1 VNVLDRRILRLA
13 VPSILTALSTPL
25 IGIAD
30 TAMIGHL
37 PEVAFIGAVST
48 ANLIFTAIFWCL
60 AFLRMGTTA
69 LVAQYYGAGDRP
81 ACAGILYRSLLLA
94 ALFGAVIV
102 AAGPWISRIG
112 FTLAGGSAEVQHWGG
127 QYFAIRV
134 WEAPL
139 ALGILT
145 LNGFFFG
152 TANALAPLG
161 VTMVANLVNIGA
173 DYALI
178 FGKWGAP
185 EMGVKGAAWASVLGN
200 AAALAT
206 GVLLLVYRYRPYL
219 REWPKKIWDLR
230 PMRRLLQTNAFLF
243 GRTLCLQFAG
253 FFMLSMVS
261 RMGEAQLAANA
272 VVLQVWGLASFGID
286 GFAHAAETLV
296 GNCLGG
302 RLFVEARQMAR
313 RIIFWG
319 IGVGVGFAVVYF
331 VALDN
336 LATLFTQHRE
346 VVAQVGSL
354 TLFVAVIQPLNAV
367 VFVFDGIFIGANDMG
382 YMFKAMAFAAFAVF
396 VPAALVFVYWLDLGL
411 VGAWMAYNGLMLGRF
426 FTLWPRYRS
435 DAWLRSIIAE
445 KAQGDDPLT

>member
-1 VNVLDRRILRLA
+1 MNALDRRILRLA
-13 VPSILTALSTPL
+13 IPSILAALSTPL

-37 PEVAFIGAVST
+37 PEVAFMGAVST
-48 ANLIFTAIFWCL
+48 ANLIFNAIFWCL

-69 LVAQYYGAGDRP
+69 LVAQYFGADDRP
-81 ACAGILYRSLLLA
+81 ACAGILYRSLWLA
-94 ALFGAVIV
+94 LMLGAVIV
-102 AAGPWISRIG
+102 ASSPWISRVG
-112 FTLAGGSAEVQHWGG
+112 FTLAGGSAEVQYWGG

-139 ALGILT
+139 VLGILT
-145 LNGFFFG
+145 LNGFFLG
-152 TANALAPLG
+152 TANALAPLW
-161 VTMVANLVNIGA
+161 VTMVANLVNVGA

-185 EMGVKGAAWASVLGN
+185 EMGVRGAAWASVLGN

-206 GVLLLVYRYRPYL
+206 GVLILVYRYRPYL

-253 FFMLSMVS
+253 FFMLGMVS
-261 RMGEAQLAANA
+261 RMGEAQLAASA

-302 RLFVEARQMAR
+302 RLFAEARQMAR
-313 RIIFWG
+313 RIIVWG
-319 IGVGVGFAVVYF
+319 GGVGVGFAVVYF
-331 VALDN
+331 VALGSI
-336 LATLFTQHRE
+336 AALFTQHRE
-346 VVAQVGSL
+346 VVEQVA
-354 TLFVAVIQPLNAV
+354 TLYLWVALIQPLNAV
-367 VFVFDGIFIGANDMG
+367 VFVFDGILIGANDMA
-382 YMFKAMAFAAFAVF
+382 YMFKAMALAAFAVF
-396 VPAALVFVYWLDLGL
+396 VPAALVFVYWLDWGL

-435 DAWLRSIIAE
+435 DVWLRSIVAKKE
-445 KAQGDDPLT
+445 WGDDL